1 MNLQAYFQK
10 IRDVESKIMDDIV
23 MVASLATDDGG
34 IEGILT
40 EVTRAAAA
48 KLIVEGRS
56 RLASKEEAEAHRA
69 KIEAAHRKI
78 AEDQAAQRLQVA
90 ILSDR
95 QVEQFRRSNRKKG

>member
-10 IRDVESKIMDDIV
+10 IRDVEASIHDDIV

-34 IEGILT
+34 LAGILT

-56 RLASKEEAEAHRA
+56 RLASVEEVEERRV
-69 KIEAAHRKI
+69 KIEAARRKL
-78 AEDQAAQRLQVA
+78 AEEHAAQRLQVA
-90 ILSDR
+90 ILSDS